1 VTQGWRAGLERL
13 IARGYARG
21 YDRVVEGFPPYEAL
35 RAEVAGYVQ
44 RSAPPGAAVI
54 DVACGIG
61 NVCLHLG
68 AMGYAV
74 RGFDPVDTLV
84 DAARAKHRAAGAVT
98 DVRFEAL
105 DVAQQVP
112 DAGTFDVLVSMNTLY
127 WHPDP
132 DGLLRACRAAL
143 RPGGCAVLVT
153 YTRRARVAR
162 TVREVAARDGVP
174 AGLAALRWLV
184 PTAAFELLRDFE
196 PRYPGP
202 PALRSMIEA
211 AGFEILEERD
221 AFLAGLCRLV
231 WARAGEPPPPQP
243 RGAV

>member
-1 VTQGWRAGLERL
+1 MTGGWRAGLERL
-13 IARGYARG
+13 IARAYARG
-21 YDRVVEGFPPYEAL
+21 YDRVVESFAPYEAL
-35 RAEVAGYVQ
+35 RSDVAGYVQ

-74 RGFDPVDTLV
+74 RGFDPVATLV
-84 DAARAKHRAAGAVT
+84 DAARAKHRAAGAAS

-105 DVAQQVP
+105 DVAQHPVP
-112 DAGTFDVLVSMNTLY
+112 GAGTFDVLVSMNTLY
-127 WHPDP
+127 WHPNP
-132 DGLLRACRAAL
+132 DGLLRAGRAAL
-143 RPGGCAVLVT
+143 RPGGHAVLVT

-184 PTAAFELLRDFE
+184 PTAAFELARDFA
-196 PRYPGP
+196 PRYPSR
-202 PALRSMIEA
+202 PALRAMIEA
-211 AGFEILEERD
+211 AGFEVLDERD

-231 WARAGEPPPPQP
+231 WARASRQ
-243 RGAV
+243 VSV